1 MLQQRFDFYS
11 APDRGAEFCDERVC
25 VCVCVCVSVCVYLF
39 VRDHIFGTTRP
50 IFIMLPVAVA
60 ARFFSGDLVVRYVLS
75 VLWMTSYLLISQ
87 GYSSSPPS

>member
-1 MLQQRFDFYS
+1 MS
-11 APDRGAEFCDERVC
+11 VC

-39 VRDHIFGTTRP
+39 ARDHIFGTTRP
-50 IFIMLPVAVA
+50 IFIKFLCMLPVAVA
-60 ARFFSGDLVVRYVLS
+60 ARFFSGDVVVRYVLS